1 MGYGRFNNVNPGPSG
16 GRPNIVGIPWAYNA
30 TIGGGREDTAEAGFQ
45 FRTETN
51 YIINGTSHTPAHFEF
66 HMPEVLP
73 KNGPARRLWSF
84 YVDKSSGETFAHSGI
99 KSYTFFSK
107 SVPDSAYMSWS
118 DEGFNQFAYDG
129 LQISNN
135 LNTTTAGGVVRG
147 VNILADDGSYAVVA
161 APNRNILF
169 NASGTSSFESNMTNN
184 NLYNKVGIRDGGL
197 IIGQA
202 SAFSNKP
209 LEVWGKGNDN
219 STIREQQLDLSGHV
233 LSNQYDG
240 GTSMF
245 SMYNGQFSV
254 GVSSFGNLNSSA
266 KFEVYSKTGGV
277 LIPRMNTTERNAI
290 SSPSNSLLIFNYSTN
305 QFEWRDSTNST
316 WAALGAGGGGS
327 MVYPGAGIPLSTGS
341 AWGTSI
347 TDNSANWN
355 TAFGWGNHA
364 GLYPTITRFNDSLT
378 AHTTR
383 FNGITTSLSGKLGT
397 GLAFLLSD
405 TAAKT
410 WAWTDITGKPTIVS
424 TETDPVY
431 SATAWASSLSKIVTW
446 DSAYARSTRNSY
458 INNATGSGDTI
469 LIPTND
475 SIMVAKRI
483 KLTAGTNISITPN
496 ITGSL
501 NEYTIAATGGGGS
514 YTGSK
519 SVLLT
524 SADFTL
530 VNDSTTLVQDRVY
543 AYSSADATRGWKKT
557 NVTNFTSLAN
567 KDLMWYNS
575 STGQWNNVVYN
586 LQKVTEAGFTT
597 DQPVI
602 LEEGATFIIPAGI
615 VLPAANRTKIYTK
628 SIGGKPVTATYNADG
643 NEAIIQ
649 PLFGTKNIRKWLP
662 AGNSTTIVADGAAAL
677 TATGTATAANVATT
691 NRHTI
696 RPGLEYLVTT
706 AATTAVAGFREAA
719 AQKFMGNSAGNGG
732 FTFICTFGQATGVA
746 TTTNRLFVGFSSSTS
761 APTDVEPSTLTNMFG
776 VGWDAADANIQ
787 FMSNDGTGTATKT
800 SLGIAVPTA
809 DRTSVYR
816 LEMYCPPNSTTLTYT
831 FRDLAAG
838 GSVVTGTVT
847 TDLPAVNTLLA
858 ARGWMS
864 VGGTSSVIGIALKSL
879 YIESDF

>member
-1 MGYGRFNNVNPGPSG
+1 MVANQTGNNRAIHIGSHAAIPYSYSNTLG
-16 GRPNIVGIPWAYNA
+16 NIVIGDQTTSLSGIGSENIRIGRNA
-30 TIGGGREDTAEAGFQ
+30 GKNQTGEASFYMGTQSGDGVNGRGNIIIGPYANYASITQHNRIGNDSGKFMIASSPNLATYSTLMYGDMLANRNQLMINPQTTDVPAIPSSIQFGIRSTTRGFLPPVM
-45 FRTETN
+45 
-51 YIINGTSHTPAHFEF
+51 NGTQMNAIASPVFGLVVANT
-66 HMPEVLP
+66 
-73 KNGPARRLWSF
+73 
-84 YVDKSSGETFAHSGI
+84 
-99 KSYTFFSK
+99 
-107 SVPDSAYMSWS
+107 DSLAWCY
-118 DEGFNQFAYDG
+118 YDG
-129 LQISNN
+129 
-135 LNTTTAGGVVRG
+135 TVWKKFGG
-147 VNILADDGSYAVVA
+147 A
-161 APNRNILF
+161 
-169 NASGTSSFESNMTNN
+169 T
-184 NLYNKVGIRDGGL
+184 
-197 IIGQA
+197 
-202 SAFSNKP
+202 
-209 LEVWGKGNDN
+209 
-219 STIREQQLDLSGHV
+219 
-233 LSNQYDG
+233 
-240 GTSMF
+240 
-245 SMYNGQFSV
+245 
-254 GVSSFGNLNSSA
+254 
-266 KFEVYSKTGGV
+266 
-277 LIPRMNTTERNAI
+277 
-290 SSPSNSLLIFNYSTN
+290 
-305 QFEWRDSTNST
+305 
-316 WAALGAGGGGS
+316 GGGGS
-327 MVYPGAGIPLSTGS
+327 MVYPGAGIPVSTGS

-458 INNATGSGDTI
+458 INNATGSADTI

-649 PLFGTKNIRKWLP
+649 PLFGTKTIRKWLP

-696 RPGLEYLVTT
+696 IPGLEYLVTA
-706 AATTAVAGFREAA
+706 AATTAVAGFRETA

-732 FTFICTFGQATGVA
+732 FTFICTFGPATGVA
-746 TTTNRLFVGFSSSTS
+746 TTTNRLFVGFTS
-761 APTDVEPSTLTNMFG
+761 GTGAPTDVEPSTLTNMFG